1 MSAIPQQTAAESS
14 KLIPDDVKANL
25 AKQLQKAAD
34 EEMKLQE
41 LERQADMLEH
51 KTATS
56 DKLTG
61 LTSGLFEP
69 GSMALGSKSHENGRE
84 GSHLHQ
90 FDENKPQ
97 SMRRTSFSIDS
108 EPFREESGKASDLPQ
123 YSVDESMAVYR
134 TVWNAV
140 SADKRDLREVLST
153 DFADV
158 DMRQFVPRDPVSSE
172 LTSLG
177 SVLHLVGDCKRC
189 VYVDNSTCRKG
200 EMCLFCHFRHEGP
213 VANGPSKKK
222 RLRLRAK
229 KGITHTGDVSGLP
242 QEALTFGETGLA
254 VI

>member
-1 MSAIPQQTAAESS
+1 MPLGEENFPWGENPVYAVRNTFVELVEHGSS
-14 KLIPDDVKANL
+14 DLSCEGLRRSNSDS
-25 AKQLQKAAD
+25 
-34 EEMKLQE
+34 
-41 LERQADMLEH
+41 MLCSRFPS
-51 KTATS
+51 T
-56 DKLTG
+56 
-61 LTSGLFEP
+61 FEP

-108 EPFREESGKASDLPQ
+108 EPFQEESGKASDLQQ

-158 DMRQFVPRDPVSSE
+158 DMRQYVPRDPVSSE

-213 VANGPSKKK
+213 VANGPSKKQ

-229 KGITHTGDVSGLP
+229 KGIARTGDVSGLP
-242 QEALTFGETGLA
+242 QEALTFGETGLS

>member
-108 EPFREESGKASDLPQ
+108 EPFQEESGKASDLPQ

-213 VANGPSKKK
+213 VANGPSKKQ
-222 RLRLRAK
+222 RLHILES
-229 KGITHTGDVSGLP
+229 IIS
-242 QEALTFGETGLA
+242 ESF
-254 VI
+254 INSS